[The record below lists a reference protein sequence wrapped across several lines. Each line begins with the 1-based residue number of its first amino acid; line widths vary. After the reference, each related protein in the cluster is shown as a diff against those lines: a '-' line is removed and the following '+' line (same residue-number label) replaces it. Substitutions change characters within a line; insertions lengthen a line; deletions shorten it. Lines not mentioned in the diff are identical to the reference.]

1 MKPRFGIA
9 PDDQAL
15 ADAILRFA
23 AEELAPRA
31 QEVDDQEISTAR
43 YVPLLAELGVMGM
56 NLPERW
62 GGTEI
67 TPTALVLSLAAI
79 AEACASTSS
88 MIGAHFLATDSI
100 LIGGD
105 DDLRQR
111 YLPQAAA
118 GKKLGAFALTEP
130 RAGSN
135 PADMATRAIREGG
148 GYHLIGTKH
157 FISNAGEADFIVI
170 FAKTDPA
177 KGHKGISAFVI
188 DKGTPG
194 LKISAPEKL
203 MGIRGAHAFEMSIDC
218 HVPESQRL
226 GQEGTGFR
234 TAMRI
239 LDNSRM
245 DVAATCL
252 GIGEAALAAAV
263 DWAHSR
269 QVGGEPLAAKQG
281 IQWKL
286 AEMKMRLEAAW
297 LLTLQACAKRQAG
310 VSFSA
315 ESSMCKLYASEMAA
329 FVADEA
335 LQIFGGYGYTRSLPL
350 ERYVRDARIMRI
362 YEGSSEI
369 QRTIIARGL
378 LAEGS
383 AGA

>member
-15 ADAILRFA
+15 ADAIVRFS

-31 QEVDDQEISTAR
+31 QEVDDQEISTVR

-62 GGTEI
+62 GGAEI

-79 AEACASTSS
+79 AEACTSTAS

-100 LIGGD
+100 LMGGD
-105 DDLRQR
+105 DELRQR
-111 YLPQAAA
+111 YLPQAAT

-135 PADMATRAIREGG
+135 PADMATRATREGG
-148 GYHLIGTKH
+148 SYHLSGTKH
-157 FISNAGEADFIVI
+157 FISNAGEADFIVV

-177 KGHKGISAFVI
+177 GGHRGISAFVV

-194 LKISAPEKL
+194 LHISAPEKL

-218 HVPESQRL
+218 RVFESQRL
-226 GQEGTGFR
+226 GQEGTGYR

-263 DWAHSR
+263 DWAQSR

-286 AEMKMRLEAAW
+286 ADMKMRLEAAW

-310 VSFSA
+310 IAFSA

-369 QRTIIARGL
+369 QRTIIARGML
-378 LAEGS
+378 S
-383 AGA
+383 SRPI